1 MKVTYSMKPVA
12 EYTGQERRELLAKLT
27 ASVLRGMHPNCTRYS
42 GQQIA
47 YAKGRAWQ
55 HMRYL
60 GF

>member
-1 MKVTYSMKPVA
+1 MKKPT
-12 EYTGQERRELLAKLT
+12 EYTSKERREMLVNLTRSILA
-27 ASVLRGMHPNCTRYS
+27 GMTPNCGRFS

-55 HMRYL
+55 QMQKA

>member
-1 MKVTYSMKPVA
+1 MKKPS
-12 EYTGQERRELLAKLT
+12 EYTSQERREFMNSLTRSILLTLT
-27 ASVLRGMHPNCTRYS
+27 PSMPNRYS

-55 HMRYL
+55 QMQKA